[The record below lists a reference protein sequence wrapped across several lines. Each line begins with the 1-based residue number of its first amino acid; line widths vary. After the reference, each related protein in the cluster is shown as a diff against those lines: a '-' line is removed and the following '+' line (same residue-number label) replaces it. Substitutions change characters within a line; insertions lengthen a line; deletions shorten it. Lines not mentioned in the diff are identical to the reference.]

1 MSQES
6 EIRITEAIL
15 GAKGYDFEKTDEPS
29 RFTGE
34 FDDVQWEGNGV
45 LFWSPK
51 RSAPGALF
59 HELGHLLGGTPQEI
73 ASTNWSPD
81 GMRHTECEDRA
92 VETQAVLYYLFRR
105 YFDWEWVANALEYVA
120 LDDIKKFRSFKDL
133 IAGSWAEPD
142 RVVRQFKSLEEHLP
156 YLLGDRFDIATTH
169 RQGRR

>member
-15 GAKGYDFEKTDEPS
+15 DAKGYDFEKTDESS

-34 FDDVQWEGNGV
+34 FDDVQWEEHGV
-45 LFWSPK
+45 LLWSPK

-59 HELGHLLGGTPQEI
+59 HELGHLLGGTPEEI

-105 YFDWEWVANALEYVA
+105 YFDWEWVADALGYVG
-120 LDDIKKFRSFKDL
+120 LDGISKFRSFEDL
-133 IAGSWAEPD
+133 IAGSWASTD
-142 RVVRQFKSLEEHLP
+142 HAAKQFKSLGDHLP
-156 YLLGDRFDIATTH
+156 YLLGDRFDIVTTH
-169 RQGRR
+169 LQG